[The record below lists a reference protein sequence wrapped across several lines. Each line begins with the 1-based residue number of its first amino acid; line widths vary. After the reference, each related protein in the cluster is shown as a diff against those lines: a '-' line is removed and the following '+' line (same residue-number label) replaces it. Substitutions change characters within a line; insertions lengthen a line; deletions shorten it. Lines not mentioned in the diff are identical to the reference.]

1 MKRVFAFIGFS
12 MAITLIVLNTVAY
25 SFAKYILIAA
35 ALAFAVSMLVKKLRQ
50 EKVVPVTLGA
60 VLFSCLVFIICMQS
74 SVLPQKTLDGET
86 AAAVFEIVDMET
98 EDEDSWLYTVKT
110 KFIDVSG
117 SPQNIRLKLRS
128 KAKIN
133 ADYYEEISGVLAF
146 YSYTDSAFD
155 SYGDYGNNIFI
166 RASLISYEPT
176 EDNSKPLNYYI
187 LQIRLKIKDI
197 LTENLDEEKAG
208 LALSIL
214 TGDRRMLSDRIN
226 ESFMTCGLSHL
237 VAVSGMNMS
246 VICFCF
252 YYLLRLIKIGRLPST
267 AVTLLAVFLYSG
279 VSGYSKSVLRS
290 AIMISVMLIARL
302 INNKA
307 DTMNSLG
314 FSVFLICL
322 NPFSV
327 TDPSAVLTVTA
338 VIGLSV
344 VKPEYDKWLRPEN
357 SILKYLYDG
366 LFAGIS
372 VMITT
377 IPAIWLFFGKVSL
390 ISLFANILCVP
401 VMEVALVFILLLCLF
416 SGVPFFADALCF
428 FSSFFTGALIEIA
441 AFFAER
447 FKFLYV
453 NISDSLFGVAISGIL
468 LLAAVSLLINSKIS
482 MKLISLFTAIAFM
495 VCAAF
500 SFYDYTRNAYLTVL
514 SSGGIMVYDRDAAL
528 LIDFDDNSDCYAL
541 ENTVGSSGFEKVTA
555 VNSSGCRKAITG
567 VFPDAEFIS
576 YDDATA
582 DLCAHIGM
590 DYVGGVLSVSIHNNV
605 FKIDG
610 DYVTIN
616 EYKTYRNIYD
626 RFSEKDNVTFIIT
639 SDAQMQI
646 RKG

>member
-25 SFAKYILIAA
+25 SFAKYIFIAA
-35 ALAFAVSMLVKKLRQ
+35 ALAFAASMLVKKLRQ

-74 SVLPQKTLDGET
+74 SVLPQKALDGET
-86 AAAVFEIVDMET
+86 ATAVFEIVDLET
-98 EDEDSWLYTVKT
+98 EDEDGWLYTVKT

-117 SPQNIRLKLRS
+117 SPQDIKLKLRS

-214 TGDRRMLSDRIN
+214 TGDRRILSDRIN

-252 YYLLRLIKIGRLPST
+252 YYLFRLIKIGRLPST
-267 AVTLLAVFLYSG
+267 AVTLFAVFLYSG
-279 VSGYSKSVLRS
+279 VSGYSKSVLRA
-290 AIMISVMLIARL
+290 AIMISIMLIARL

-344 VKPEYDKWLRPEN
+344 VKPEYDKRIRPKN
-357 SILKYLYDG
+357 NVLKYLYDG

-416 SGVPFFADALCF
+416 SGVPFLVDIMRFL
-428 FSSFFTGALIEIA
+428 SSFFTGALIEIA

-447 FKFLYV
+447 FEFLYV

-468 LLAAVSLLINSKIS
+468 LLAAVSLLINKKIS
-482 MKLISLFTAIAFM
+482 MKLISLFTTIVFI

-500 SFYDYTRNAYLTVL
+500 SFYDYSRNAYLTVL
-514 SSGGIMVYDRDAAL
+514 SSGGIIIYDRDAAL
-528 LIDFDDNSDCYAL
+528 LIDFDDNSNCYAL
-541 ENTVGSSGFEKVTA
+541 ENMAGSSNFEKVTA
-555 VNSSGCRKAITG
+555 VNSSSCRKAITG

-576 YDDATA
+576 YDDAPA

-590 DYVGGVLSVSIHNNV
+590 DYVGGILSVSIYNNV

-616 EYKTYRNIYD
+616 GYKTYRNIYD

>member
-25 SFAKYILIAA
+25 SFAKYIFIAA
-35 ALAFAVSMLVKKLRQ
+35 ALAFAASMLVKKLRQ

-74 SVLPQKTLDGET
+74 SVLPQKALDGET
-86 AAAVFEIVDMET
+86 ATAVFEIVDLET
-98 EDEDSWLYTVKT
+98 EDEDGWLYTVKT

-117 SPQNIRLKLRS
+117 SPQDIKLKLRS

-214 TGDRRMLSDRIN
+214 TGDRRILSDRIN

-252 YYLLRLIKIGRLPST
+252 YYLFRLIKIGRLPST

-279 VSGYSKSVLRS
+279 VSGYSKSVLRA
-290 AIMISVMLIARL
+290 AIMISIMLIARL

-344 VKPEYDKWLRPEN
+344 VKPEYDKRIRPKN
-357 SILKYLYDG
+357 NVLKYLYDG

-416 SGVPFFADALCF
+416 SGVPFLVDIMRFL
-428 FSSFFTGALIEIA
+428 SSFFTGALIEIA

-447 FKFLYV
+447 FEFLYV

-468 LLAAVSLLINSKIS
+468 LLAAVSLLINKKIS
-482 MKLISLFTAIAFM
+482 MKLISLFTTIVFI

-500 SFYDYTRNAYLTVL
+500 SFYDYSRNAYLTVL
-514 SSGGIMVYDRDAAL
+514 SSGGIIIYDRDAAL
-528 LIDFDDNSDCYAL
+528 LIDFDDNSNCYAL
-541 ENTVGSSGFEKVTA
+541 ENMAGSSNFEKVTA
-555 VNSSGCRKAITG
+555 VNSSSCRKAITG

-576 YDDATA
+576 YDDAPA

-590 DYVGGVLSVSIHNNV
+590 DYVGGILSVSIYNNV

-616 EYKTYRNIYD
+616 GYKTYRNIYD

>member
-25 SFAKYILIAA
+25 SFAKYVFIAA
-35 ALAFAVSMLVKKLRQ
+35 ALAFAASILVKKLRQ

-74 SVLPQKTLDGET
+74 SVLPQKALDGET
-86 AAAVFEIVDMET
+86 ATAVFEIVDLET
-98 EDEDSWLYTVKT
+98 EDEDGWLYTVKT

-117 SPQNIRLKLRS
+117 SPQDIKLKLRS

-214 TGDRRMLSDRIN
+214 TGDRRILSDRIN

-252 YYLLRLIKIGRLPST
+252 YYLFRLIKIGRLPST
-267 AVTLLAVFLYSG
+267 AVTLFAVFLYSG
-279 VSGYSKSVLRS
+279 VSGYSKSVLRA
-290 AIMISVMLIARL
+290 AIMISIMLIARL

-344 VKPEYDKWLRPEN
+344 VKPEYDKRIRPKN
-357 SILKYLYDG
+357 NVLKYLYDG

-416 SGVPFFADALCF
+416 SGVPFLVDIMRFL
-428 FSSFFTGALIEIA
+428 SSFFTGALIEIA

-447 FKFLYV
+447 FEFLYV

-468 LLAAVSLLINSKIS
+468 LLAAVSLLINKKIS
-482 MKLISLFTAIAFM
+482 MKLISLFTAIVFI

-500 SFYDYTRNAYLTVL
+500 SFYDYSKNAYLTVL
-514 SSGGIMVYDRDAAL
+514 SSGGIVIYDRDAAL

-541 ENTVGSSGFEKVTA
+541 ENMVGSSNFEKVTA
-555 VNSSGCRKAITG
+555 VNSSSCRKAITG

-576 YDDATA
+576 YDDAPA

-590 DYVGGVLSVSIHNNV
+590 DYVGDILSVSIYNNV

-616 EYKTYRNIYD
+616 GYKTYRNIYD

>member
-1 MKRVFAFIGFS
+1 

-25 SFAKYILIAA
+25 SFAKYVFIAA
-35 ALAFAVSMLVKKLRQ
+35 ALAFAASILVKKLRQ

-74 SVLPQKTLDGET
+74 SVLPQKALDGET
-86 AAAVFEIVDMET
+86 ATAVFEIVDLET
-98 EDEDSWLYTVKT
+98 EDEDGWLYTVKT

-117 SPQNIRLKLRS
+117 SPQDIKLKLRS

-214 TGDRRMLSDRIN
+214 TGDRRILSDRIN

-252 YYLLRLIKIGRLPST
+252 YYLFRLIKIGRLPST
-267 AVTLLAVFLYSG
+267 AVTLFAVFLYSG
-279 VSGYSKSVLRS
+279 VSGYSKSVLRA
-290 AIMISVMLIARL
+290 AIMISIMLIARL

-344 VKPEYDKWLRPEN
+344 VKPEYDKRIRPKN
-357 SILKYLYDG
+357 NVLKYLYDG

-416 SGVPFFADALCF
+416 SGVPFLVDIMRFL
-428 FSSFFTGALIEIA
+428 SSFFTGALIEIA

-447 FKFLYV
+447 FEFLYV

-468 LLAAVSLLINSKIS
+468 LLAAVSLLINKKIS
-482 MKLISLFTAIAFM
+482 MKLISLFTAIVFI

-500 SFYDYTRNAYLTVL
+500 SFYDYSKNAYLTVL
-514 SSGGIMVYDRDAAL
+514 SSGGIVIYDRDAAL

-541 ENTVGSSGFEKVTA
+541 ENMVGSSNFEKVTA
-555 VNSSGCRKAITG
+555 VNSSSCRKAITG

-576 YDDATA
+576 YDDAPA

-590 DYVGGVLSVSIHNNV
+590 DYVGDILSVSIYNNV

-616 EYKTYRNIYD
+616 GYKTYRNIYD

>member
-25 SFAKYILIAA
+25 SFAKYIFIAA
-35 ALAFAVSMLVKKLRQ
+35 ALAFAASILVKKLRQ

-74 SVLPQKTLDGET
+74 SVLPQKALDGET
-86 AAAVFEIVDMET
+86 ATAVFEIVDLET
-98 EDEDSWLYTVKT
+98 EDEDGWLYTVKT

-117 SPQNIRLKLRS
+117 SPQDIKLKLRS

-214 TGDRRMLSDRIN
+214 TGDRRILSDRIN

-252 YYLLRLIKIGRLPST
+252 YYLFRLIKIGRLPST

-279 VSGYSKSVLRS
+279 VSGYSKSVLRA
-290 AIMISVMLIARL
+290 AIMISIMLIARL

-344 VKPEYDKWLRPEN
+344 VKPEYDKRIRPKN
-357 SILKYLYDG
+357 NVLKYLYDG

-416 SGVPFFADALCF
+416 SGVPFLVDIMRFL
-428 FSSFFTGALIEIA
+428 SSFFTGALIEIA

-447 FKFLYV
+447 FEFLYV

-468 LLAAVSLLINSKIS
+468 LLAAVSLLINKKIS
-482 MKLISLFTAIAFM
+482 MKLISLFTTIVFI

-500 SFYDYTRNAYLTVL
+500 SFYDYSRNAYLTVL
-514 SSGGIMVYDRDAAL
+514 SSGGIIIYDRDAAL

-541 ENTVGSSGFEKVTA
+541 ENMAGSSNFEKVTA
-555 VNSSGCRKAITG
+555 VNSSSCRKAITG

-576 YDDATA
+576 YDDAPA

-590 DYVGGVLSVSIHNNV
+590 DYVGGILSVSIYNNV

-616 EYKTYRNIYD
+616 GYKTYRNIYD

>member
-25 SFAKYILIAA
+25 SFAKYIFIAA
-35 ALAFAVSMLVKKLRQ
+35 ALAFAASMLVKKLRQ

-74 SVLPQKTLDGET
+74 SVLPQKALDGET
-86 AAAVFEIVDMET
+86 ATAVFEIVDLET
-98 EDEDSWLYTVKT
+98 EDEDGWLYTVKT

-117 SPQNIRLKLRS
+117 SPQDIKLKLRS

-214 TGDRRMLSDRIN
+214 TGDRRILSDRIN

-252 YYLLRLIKIGRLPST
+252 YYLFRLIKIGRLPST

-279 VSGYSKSVLRS
+279 VSGYSKSVLRA
-290 AIMISVMLIARL
+290 AIMISIMLIARL

-344 VKPEYDKWLRPEN
+344 VKPEYDKRIRPKN
-357 SILKYLYDG
+357 NVLKYLYDG

-416 SGVPFFADALCF
+416 SGVPFLVDIMRFL
-428 FSSFFTGALIEIA
+428 SSFFTGALIEIA

-447 FKFLYV
+447 FEFLYV

-468 LLAAVSLLINSKIS
+468 LLAAVSLLINKKIS
-482 MKLISLFTAIAFM
+482 MKLISLFTTIVFI

-500 SFYDYTRNAYLTVL
+500 SFYDYSRNAYLTVL
-514 SSGGIMVYDRDAAL
+514 SSGGIVIYDRDAAL

-541 ENTVGSSGFEKVTA
+541 ENMAGSSNFEKVTA
-555 VNSSGCRKAITG
+555 VNSSSCRKAITG

-576 YDDATA
+576 YDDAPA
-582 DLCAHIGM
+582 DLCVHIGM
-590 DYVGGVLSVSIHNNV
+590 DYVGGILSGSIYNNV

-616 EYKTYRNIYD
+616 GYKTYRNIYD